1 VWKNVIFCQHKIH
14 RNVLVEITRKDFG
27 LSDWISGIFIHAGIQ
42 TEKKN
47 YVDAHTHAR
56 KIGTANNFKIFGGNI
71 NPKGINRT
79 DYWEDDTL
87 RLIIHH

>member
-1 VWKNVIFCQHKIH
+1 MFLSKLLVKILGCPIGYLAYLFTLGC
-14 RNVLVEITRKDFG
+14 RL
-27 LSDWISGIFIHAGIQ
+27 
-42 TEKKN
+42 EKKEN

-56 KIGTANNFKIFGGNI
+56 KIGRANNFKIFGGNI

-87 RLIIHH
+87 RLIIYH